1 MRKALQSLLILL
13 FWLGIWQ
20 AASMLIGQELLIPA
34 PLTVLHRLSALS
46 QTTYFWRS
54 IAATLLRV
62 LAGYLLG
69 IAAGSL
75 LGALTW
81 RFGFVR
87 RLLHPLLLV
96 VRSTP
101 VSSFII
107 LVLLWIATDLV
118 PVFISLLMVL
128 GIFWQNIFE
137 GLDSLDH
144 DLLEMAQV
152 YRLSFSQRL
161 HAIYLPSL
169 RPFFSSAA
177 LASLG
182 LAWKSGVAAEVLCHP
197 KFSMGKALYDAKIY
211 LETADLFAWTAM
223 IVFLS
228 MLLEKLV
235 HHLLSPTAQKEIPTK
250 I

>member
-1 MRKALQSLLILL
+1 MRKSLQSLFILF
-13 FWLGIWQ
+13 FWLGLWQ
-20 AASMLIGQELLIPA
+20 AASMLVGQELLIPS
-34 PLTVLHRLSALS
+34 PLTVFYRLLALG

-54 IAATLLRV
+54 IAATLLRILV
-62 LAGYLLG
+62 GYLLG
-69 IAAGSL
+69 IVIGTL

-81 RFGFVR
+81 RFGFAR
-87 RLLHPLLLV
+87 RLLHPLLMI

-144 DLLEMAQV
+144 DLLEMTRV
-152 YRLSFSQRL
+152 YRFSFSQRL
-161 HAIYLPSL
+161 RAFYLPSL

-197 KFSMGKALYDAKIY
+197 KFSMGKALYNAKIY
-211 LETADLFAWTAM
+211 LETSDLFAWTAM
-223 IVFLS
+223 IILLS

-235 HHLLSPTAQKEIPTK
+235 RRLFTSSAQKEVYSK

>member
-13 FWLGIWQ
+13 FWLGIWAGSQ
-20 AASMLIGQELLIPA
+20 YDHGQELLIPA

-62 LAGYLLG
+62 LAVTAG

-152 YRLSFSQRL
+152 YSTLFFPTVACHLSAVPAPLFLLCCLGFSWPGLEIRRSCRSAVSSKIL
-161 HAIYLPSL
+161 HGKG
-169 RPFFSSAA
+169 A
-177 LASLG
+177 L
-182 LAWKSGVAAEVLCHP
+182 
-197 KFSMGKALYDAKIY
+197 
-211 LETADLFAWTAM
+211 
-223 IVFLS
+223 
-228 MLLEKLV
+228 
-235 HHLLSPTAQKEIPTK
+235 
-250 I
+250 